1 MSWGALRIPHHHI
14 VSPFHSPSKT
24 RFRKVMPFTRYLFW
38 LFTRYI
44 LLWFYHVKNLSICSG
59 LPYPRP
65 EFPLSFPRVSHL
77 RSGKVPES
85 GSAMPRRT
93 FTKTAVRDAAIRRP
107 GLFKKWPSTTSIF
120 SRSFDFIVY
129 IIMSI
134 SHIIGDVYCMRDL
147 RVQHVRPAFLKAQVY
162 SQLVSWCL
170 RLDRTR
176 QQCYLSQTGSE
187 VSAPASPA
195 RLGLSMDRGWWFSCV
210 LTVDDWWLD
219 AVGWRFR

>member
-1 MSWGALRIPHHHI
+1 MLKTSLSVRGCHIP
-14 VSPFHSPSKT
+14 
-24 RFRKVMPFTRYLFW
+24 
-38 LFTRYI
+38 
-44 LLWFYHVKNLSICSG
+44 G
-59 LPYPRP
+59 
-65 EFPLSFPRVSHL
+65 LSFPRVSHL

-147 RVQHVRPAFLKAQVY
+147 RVQHVRPAFLVG
-162 SQLVSWCL
+162 QLVFAFGQDAPAMLSVTNRVRSFSASIAGSTWFEYGSGLVIFL
-170 RLDRTR
+170 RLGCWWLMVGCCWMEI
-176 QQCYLSQTGSE
+176 QIVWLSQSINKHQKLM
-187 VSAPASPA
+187 VN
-195 RLGLSMDRGWWFSCV
+195 
-210 LTVDDWWLD
+210 
-219 AVGWRFR
+219 

>member
-1 MSWGALRIPHHHI
+1 
-14 VSPFHSPSKT
+14 
-24 RFRKVMPFTRYLFW
+24 MPFTRYLFW

-147 RVQHVRPAFLKAQVY
+147 RVQHVRPAFLVG
-162 SQLVSWCL
+162 QLVFAFGQDAPAMLSVTNRVRSFSASIAGSTWFEYGSGLVIFL
-170 RLDRTR
+170 RLG
-176 QQCYLSQTGSE
+176 C
-187 VSAPASPA
+187 
-195 RLGLSMDRGWWFSCV
+195 
-210 LTVDDWWLD
+210 
-219 AVGWRFR
+219 